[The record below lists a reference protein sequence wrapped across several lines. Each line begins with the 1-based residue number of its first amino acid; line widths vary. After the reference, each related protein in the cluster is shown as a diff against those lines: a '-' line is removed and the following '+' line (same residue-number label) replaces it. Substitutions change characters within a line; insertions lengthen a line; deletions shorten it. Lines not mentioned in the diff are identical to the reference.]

1 MAATPL
7 YQSGVQNSGTLAG
20 TEFVDIDN
28 GGAVKTRATVA
39 QIAAVASS
47 NTGTVTVNGA
57 TPVAKADTR
66 VTANSVIV
74 FTLNAI
80 GGTPAGAPFV
90 TSITPGASFSVE
102 AGSTDTSTYNYVI
115 FN

>member
-1 MAATPL
+1 MAQTL
-7 YQSGVQNSGTLAG
+7 YQSGVSNSAALAG

-28 GGAVKTRATVA
+28 GGATVVRATTQ
-39 QIAAVASS
+39 QIANVASAK
-47 NTGTVTVNGA
+47 TGTVTVTEA

-74 FTLNAI
+74 FTLKTV
-80 GGTPAGAPFV
+80 GGTPNAAPFV
-90 TSITPGASFSVE
+90 TSITPGTGFSVE

-115 FN
+115 LN